1 MTCPHGLSGVRRF
14 GHHRLVEWLSGLTSA
29 LKFVPLIVA
38 SAGLFVLIRTSWR
51 AGIGRGRYLAGNL
64 RRLAPF
70 VRPEYVTGLFG
81 EHAWQETVP
90 IRVLADDDPLE
101 EPYGVAGTL
110 IRRTWALGKM
120 GYLTTW
126 STENSVWMYSV
137 TTRSR
142 WFRPRID
149 IGPPGFPKA
158 RTIRLGASR
167 IGSLEPPRDGYG
179 FGEVSQTDRFSN
191 AMPDDFA
198 YAELHEFHFQSGIDL
213 AYAVGVST
221 SGFPVHRQLLGT
233 PADRDERTWA
243 AYRAVAVINSVLVLG
258 STPLVRSSVLPEG
271 IGPSR
276 YLVRHLDARPPQWV
290 IWRRRRTF
298 GKHEPGDA
306 HRQISHREK
315 RNEW

>member
-1 MTCPHGLSGVRRF
+1 M
-14 GHHRLVEWLSGLTSA
+14 EWLSGLVSA
-29 LKFVPLIVA
+29 LRFVPLIVA

-51 AGIGRGRYLAGNL
+51 AGIGRGRYLAVNL

-70 VRPEYVTGLFG
+70 VRPQYVAGLFG

-90 IRVLADDDPLE
+90 VRLMAADGQEVPLGRYE
-101 EPYGVAGTL
+101 VPGTL

-126 STENSVWMYSV
+126 STEDAVWMYSV

-149 IGPPGFPKA
+149 IGPPGFPRA

-167 IGSLEPPRDGYG
+167 ISSLEPPREGYG
-179 FGEVSQTDRFSN
+179 FGEVVREDRS
-191 AMPDDFA
+191 AATAPDDFA

-221 SGFPVHRQLLGT
+221 SGFPVQRQLLRLLR
-233 PADRDERTWA
+233 DRDERAWA
-243 AYRAVAVINSVLVLG
+243 DYRAVAVINSVLVLG

-290 IWRRRRTF
+290 IRRRRRTF
-298 GKHEPGDA
+298 RKHELTDA
-306 HRQISHREK
+306 YREISRREK